1 MSRFLWFIVYMCAV
15 FFSIFVI
22 LLFCIFHE
30 ANSID
35 SLGGRRV
42 LTKSRCD
49 LITVEAR
56 PISMRVRAFAHA

>member
-1 MSRFLWFIVYMCAV
+1 MSRFFMVHCVYVCC